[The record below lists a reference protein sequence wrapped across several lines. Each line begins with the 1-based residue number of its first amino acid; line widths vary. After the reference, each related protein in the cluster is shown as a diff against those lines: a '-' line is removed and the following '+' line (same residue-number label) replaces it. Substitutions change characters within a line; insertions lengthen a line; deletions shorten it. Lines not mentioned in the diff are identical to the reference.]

1 MAGNSLVTSVTH
13 TEAKATAGKQK
24 PYWVEFQLV
33 DEQGDAVAN
42 MPWTVESAHPVS
54 GPVEG
59 FTYSGQSDADG
70 LIRVDMPYGLELKLT
85 LDSNQLTKEM
95 EKRSLGVGR
104 DPLKDSIVRPKAEG
118 RGYVWHYAVVG
129 ELCHE
134 KPGLELRDGEELP
147 LFHFP
152 VSSSFK
158 GVKVRTNELEK
169 RHVIEI
175 CPFRAWELV
184 LHHQNDYSMANA
196 INLGL
201 ASDLA
206 YDDIDIITKY
216 FINKC
221 QDLSTIPS
229 RKIGKSTINALV
241 VDVPYS
247 NRYFLPIDIDSTKA
261 DDPEGDTQ
269 LYYFYNNNK
278 IVIAWRGTAS
288 LTDGI
293 TDASFRPVESDSC
306 NIKSECTSLVPAG
319 KVHTGFWA
327 GYTLIERMFENQLNE
342 LNNKIEGR
350 DLFICGHSLGGALA
364 LIHSARLKESKPLLY
379 TYGMPRTFTK
389 NAVDALSSITH
400 YRHVNDQ
407 DPVPSVP
414 PEADLDNQLYK
425 LWGPL
430 GATLGFLWSVAEL
443 TAWQIVE
450 WGDCFW
456 HHGNTVA
463 FLTITQSRKWQQC
476 SIELPYPRNCMTIQ
490 ARLPEKVKLYLVP
503 SLALQEAKQSGQ
515 DQKAFKASLT
525 KEDLQEFFPEG
536 MNPNRGMPANVGNH
550 LLTSYMPYINN
561 KLLGLAYEKGFS
573 DGKSF
578 TEHAEKVAS
587 FNLQMAHYSGEIP
600 KNELDRNKK
609 FLSIEDL
616 LKNSLS
622 STLSAAS
629 GSDALKRFGHY
640 GEEDMENV

>member
-1 MAGNSLVTSVTH
+1 MTTAVSSLCRKNPH
-13 TEAKATAGKQK
+13 APCDEQM

-33 DEQGDAVAN
+33 DEKGDPVAN
-42 MPWTVESAHPVS
+42 MLWIAESSHPVS
-54 GPVEG
+54 GPADN
-59 FTYSGQSDADG
+59 FTHSGQSDEDG
-70 LIRVDMPYGLELKLT
+70 LIHIDMPHGLELKLT
-85 LDSNQLTKEM
+85 LDSSQLTKEM
-95 EKRSLGVGR
+95 EKRSLRVGR

-118 RGYVWHYAVVG
+118 SGYVWHYAVVG

-134 KPGLELRDGEELP
+134 KPDLELRDGEELP

-152 VSSSFK
+152 INSSFK

-175 CPFRAWELV
+175 CPFRAWELM

-206 YDDIDIITKY
+206 YDDIDIITEY

-221 QDLSTIPS
+221 QDLSSIPS

-247 NRYFLPIDIDSTKA
+247 DRYSIPVSFDSAKEEQS
-261 DDPEGDTQ
+261 EGDTQ
-269 LYYFYNNNK
+269 FYYVYNNNQ
-278 IVIAWRGTAS
+278 VLIAWRGTAS

-293 TDASFRPVESDSC
+293 TDASFRPVGADSC
-306 NIKSECTSLVPAG
+306 NIKSECTSLVPMG
-319 KVHTGFWA
+319 KVHTGFWE
-327 GYTLIERMFENQLNE
+327 GYRVIDKLFHEKLESLNDLAENLE
-342 LNNKIEGR
+342 
-350 DLFICGHSLGGALA
+350 LFICGHSLGGSLA
-364 LIHSARLKESKPLLY
+364 LIHSAELKNSNPVLY

-389 NAVDALSSITH
+389 NAVDALSSIIH

-430 GATLGFLWSVAEL
+430 GTTLGFLWSVVEL
-443 TAWQIVE
+443 TAAQIVK

-463 FLTITQSRKWQQC
+463 FLTTTQSRKWQQC

-503 SLALQEAKQSGQ
+503 SLAIQEAKQSGQ

-536 MNPNRGMPANVGNH
+536 MNPNRGIPANIGNH

-561 KLLGLAYEKGFS
+561 KLLGLAYEKGLS
-573 DGKSF
+573 DGKAF
-578 TEHAEKVAS
+578 TEHADKVAS
-587 FNLQMAHYSGEIP
+587 FNLQMDHCSGEIP
-600 KNELDRNKK
+600 KNEFDRNKK
-609 FLSIEDL
+609 FLSLEDL

-622 STLSAAS
+622 STISAAF

-640 GEEDMENV
+640 GEEDIENI

>member
-1 MAGNSLVTSVTH
+1 MTTAVSSLCRKNPH
-13 TEAKATAGKQK
+13 APCEEQM

-33 DEQGDAVAN
+33 DEQGDPVAN
-42 MPWTVESAHPVS
+42 MPWIAESSHPVS
-54 GPVEG
+54 GPVDN
-59 FTYSGQSDADG
+59 FTHSGQSDANG
-70 LIRVDMPYGLELKLT
+70 LIRIDMPHGLELKLT

-95 EKRSLGVGR
+95 ENRVLRVGR
-104 DPLKDSIVRPKAEG
+104 DPIKDSTVRPKAEKN
-118 RGYVWHYAVVG
+118 GYVWHYAVVG

-134 KPGLELRDGEELP
+134 KPDLQLRDGEELP
-147 LFHFP
+147 LYHFP
-152 VSSSFK
+152 ISSSFK

-184 LHHQNDYSMANA
+184 LHHQNDYSMSNA
-196 INLGL
+196 VNLGL

-216 FINKC
+216 FISKC
-221 QDLSTIPS
+221 QDLSTIPA

-247 NRYFLPIDIDSTKA
+247 DRYAVPVGFDSAKA
-261 DDPEGDTQ
+261 DHPEGDTQ
-269 LYYFYNNNK
+269 FYYVYNNNQ
-278 IVIAWRGTAS
+278 VLIAWRGTAS

-306 NIKSECTSLVPAG
+306 NIKSECTSLVPMG
-319 KVHTGFWA
+319 KVHTGFWE
-327 GYTLIERMFENQLNE
+327 GYRVIDKLFHEQLELLNDLAENLE
-342 LNNKIEGR
+342 
-350 DLFICGHSLGGALA
+350 LFICGHSLGGSLA
-364 LIHSARLKESKPLLY
+364 LIHSAKLKNSNPMLY

-389 NAVDALSSITH
+389 NAVDALSSIIH

-414 PEADLDNQLYK
+414 PEANLDNQLYK

-430 GATLGFLWSVAEL
+430 GTTLGFLWSVAEL
-443 TAWQIVE
+443 TAWQVVE

-463 FLTITQSRKWQQC
+463 FLTTTQSRKWQQC

-536 MNPNRGMPANVGNH
+536 MNPNRGIPANVGNH

-561 KLLGLAYEKGFS
+561 KLLGLTYEKGLS
-573 DGKSF
+573 DGKAF
-578 TEHAEKVAS
+578 TEHADKVAS
-587 FNLQMAHYSGEIP
+587 FNLQMDHYSGEIP
-600 KNELDRNKK
+600 KNEFDRNKK
-609 FLSIEDL
+609 FLSLEDL
-616 LKNSLS
+616 LKNSLNSTIS
-622 STLSAAS
+622 STS
-629 GSDALKRFGHY
+629 GSDALKRFGYY
-640 GEEDMENV
+640 GEEDIENV

>member
-1 MAGNSLVTSVTH
+1 MTTAVSSLCRKNPH
-13 TEAKATAGKQK
+13 APCEEQK
-24 PYWVEFQLV
+24 PYRVEFQLV
-33 DEQGDAVAN
+33 DEQGDAVAY

-70 LIRVDMPYGLELKLT
+70 LIRVDMPHGLELKLT

-95 EKRSLGVGR
+95 EKRSLRVGR
-104 DPLKDSIVRPKAEG
+104 DPLKDSIVRPKAEKN
-118 RGYVWHYAVVG
+118 GYVWHYAVVG

-134 KPGLELRDGEELP
+134 QPDLQLRDGEELP

-152 VSSSFK
+152 ISSSFK

-169 RHVIEI
+169 RHVIET

-216 FINKC
+216 VINKC

-229 RKIGKSTINALV
+229 RKIGQSTINALV

-247 NRYFLPIDIDSTKA
+247 DRYAIPVGFDSAKVEQ
-261 DDPEGDTQ
+261 PEGDTQ
-269 LYYFYNNNK
+269 FYYIYNNKK

-293 TDASFRPVESDSC
+293 TDASFRPVASDIC

-319 KVHTGFWA
+319 KVHTGFWE
-327 GYTLIERMFENQLNE
+327 GYTVIERKFEEQLRE
-342 LNNKIEGR
+342 LARQIPGK
-350 DLFICGHSLGGALA
+350 DLFICGHSLGGSLA
-364 LIHSARLKESKPLLY
+364 LIHSVRLKNRKPQLY

-389 NAVDALSSITH
+389 DAVDTLSSIIH

-414 PEADLDNQLYK
+414 PEADLDNQFYK

-430 GATLGFLWSVAEL
+430 GTTLGFLWSVAEL
-443 TAWQIVE
+443 TASQIVE

-463 FLTITQSRKWQQC
+463 FLTTTQSRKWQQC

-503 SLALQEAKQSGQ
+503 SLALQEATQSGQ

-525 KEDLQEFFPEG
+525 KEDLQEFFPQG

-573 DGKSF
+573 DGKTF

-587 FNLQMAHYSGEIP
+587 FNLQMDHY
-600 KNELDRNKK
+600 
-609 FLSIEDL
+609 
-616 LKNSLS
+616 
-622 STLSAAS
+622 
-629 GSDALKRFGHY
+629 
-640 GEEDMENV
+640 

>member
-1 MAGNSLVTSVTH
+1 MTTAVSSLCRKNPH
-13 TEAKATAGKQK
+13 APCEEQM

-33 DEQGDAVAN
+33 DEQGDPVAN
-42 MPWTVESAHPVS
+42 MPWIAESSHPVS
-54 GPVEG
+54 GPVDN
-59 FTYSGQSDADG
+59 FTHSGQSDANG
-70 LIRVDMPYGLELKLT
+70 LIRIDMPHGLELKLT

-95 EKRSLGVGR
+95 ENRVLRVGR
-104 DPLKDSIVRPKAEG
+104 DPIKDSTVRPKAEKN
-118 RGYVWHYAVVG
+118 GYVWHYAVVG

-134 KPGLELRDGEELP
+134 KPDLQLRDGEELP
-147 LFHFP
+147 LYHFP
-152 VSSSFK
+152 ISSSFK

-184 LHHQNDYSMANA
+184 LHHQNDYSMSNA
-196 INLGL
+196 VNLGL

-216 FINKC
+216 FISKC
-221 QDLSTIPS
+221 QDLSTVPS
-229 RKIGKSTINALV
+229 RKIGKSMINALV
-241 VDVPYS
+241 IDVPYAD
-247 NRYFLPIDIDSTKA
+247 RYAVPVGFDSAKA
-261 DDPEGDTQ
+261 DHPEGDTQ
-269 LYYFYNNNK
+269 FYYVYNNNQ
-278 IVIAWRGTAS
+278 VLIAWRGTAS

-306 NIKSECTSLVPAG
+306 NIKSECTSLVPMG
-319 KVHTGFWA
+319 KVHTGFWE
-327 GYTLIERMFENQLNE
+327 GYRVIDKLFHEQLELLNDLAENLE
-342 LNNKIEGR
+342 
-350 DLFICGHSLGGALA
+350 LFICGHSLGGSLA
-364 LIHSARLKESKPLLY
+364 LIHSAKLKNSNPMLY

-389 NAVDALSSITH
+389 NAVDALSSIIH

-414 PEADLDNQLYK
+414 PEANLDNQLYK

-430 GATLGFLWSVAEL
+430 GTTLGFLWSVAEL
-443 TAWQIVE
+443 TAWQVVE

-463 FLTITQSRKWQQC
+463 FLTTTQSRKWQQC

-536 MNPNRGMPANVGNH
+536 MNPNRGIPANVGNH

-561 KLLGLAYEKGFS
+561 KLLGLTYEKGLS
-573 DGKSF
+573 DGKAF
-578 TEHAEKVAS
+578 TEHADKVAS
-587 FNLQMAHYSGEIP
+587 FNLQMDHYSGEIP
-600 KNELDRNKK
+600 KNEFDRNKK
-609 FLSIEDL
+609 FLSLEDL
-616 LKNSLS
+616 LKNSLNSTIS
-622 STLSAAS
+622 STS
-629 GSDALKRFGHY
+629 GSDALKRFGYY
-640 GEEDMENV
+640 GEEDIENV

>member
-1 MAGNSLVTSVTH
+1 MTTAVSSLCRKNPH
-13 TEAKATAGKQK
+13 APCEEQM

-33 DEQGDAVAN
+33 DEQNDPVSN
-42 MPWTVESAHPVS
+42 MPWTAESSHPVS
-54 GPVEG
+54 GPVDN
-59 FTYSGQSDADG
+59 FTHTGQSDANG
-70 LIRVDMPYGLELKLT
+70 LIRIDMPHGLELKLT
-85 LDSNQLTKEM
+85 LDGNQLTKEM
-95 EKRSLGVGR
+95 EKRSLRVGR
-104 DPLKDSIVRPKAEG
+104 DPIKDSIVRLKAEEN
-118 RGYVWHYAVVG
+118 GYVWHYAVVG

-134 KPGLELRDGEELP
+134 KPDLQLRDGEELP

-152 VSSSFK
+152 IGSSFQ

-169 RHVIEI
+169 RYVIEI

-206 YDDIDIITKY
+206 YDDIDIITNY
-216 FINKC
+216 FINQC

-229 RKIGKSTINALV
+229 RKIGESIINALV
-241 VDVPYS
+241 VDVPYAD
-247 NRYFLPIDIDSTKA
+247 RYAVPACFDSAKA
-261 DDPEGDTQ
+261 DQPEGDTQ
-269 LYYFYNNNK
+269 FYYVSNK
-278 IVIAWRGTAS
+278 TKVMVAWRGTAS
-288 LTDGI
+288 ITDGI
-293 TDASFRPVESDSC
+293 TDASFRPVKSDSC
-306 NIKSECTSLVPAG
+306 EIKSECTSLVPEG
-319 KVHTGFWA
+319 KVHTGFWE
-327 GYTLIERMFENQLNE
+327 GYRVIEKLFHEKLESLNDLAENLE
-342 LNNKIEGR
+342 
-350 DLFICGHSLGGALA
+350 LFICGHSLGGALA
-364 LIHSARLKESKPLLY
+364 LIHSAKLKNSNPLLY

-389 NAVDALSSITH
+389 NAVDNLSSIVH

-430 GATLGFLWSVAEL
+430 GITLGFLWSVVEL

-463 FLTITQSRKWQQC
+463 FLTTTQSRKWQQC
-476 SIELPYPRNCMTIQ
+476 SIELPYPRNCMTIR

-503 SLALQEAKQSGQ
+503 SMALQEAKQSGQ

-525 KEDLQEFFPEG
+525 KEDLKEFFPEG
-536 MNPNRGMPANVGNH
+536 MNPNRGVPANLGNH

-561 KLLGLAYEKGFS
+561 KLLGLVYEKGLS
-573 DGKSF
+573 DEKAF

-587 FNLQMAHYSGEIP
+587 FNLQMDHYSGEIP
-600 KNELDRNKK
+600 KNEFDRNKK

-622 STLSAAS
+622 STISSAS
-629 GSDALKRFGHY
+629 GSDALKRFGYY

>member
-1 MAGNSLVTSVTH
+1 MTTAVSSLCRKNPH
-13 TEAKATAGKQK
+13 APCEEQM

-33 DEQGDAVAN
+33 DEQGDPVAN
-42 MPWTVESAHPVS
+42 MPWIAESSHPVS
-54 GPVEG
+54 GPVDN
-59 FTYSGQSDADG
+59 FTYSGQSDANG
-70 LIRVDMPYGLELKLT
+70 LIRIDMPHGLELKLI

-95 EKRSLGVGR
+95 EKRVLRVGR
-104 DPLKDSIVRPKAEG
+104 DPIKDSTVRPEAEKN
-118 RGYVWHYAVVG
+118 GYVWHYAVVG

-134 KPGLELRDGEELP
+134 QPDLQLRDGEELP
-147 LFHFP
+147 LYHFP
-152 VSSSFK
+152 ISSSFK

-196 INLGL
+196 VNLGL

-206 YDDIDIITKY
+206 YDDIEIITKY
-216 FINKC
+216 FIGKC

-229 RKIGKSTINALV
+229 RKIGKSMINALV
-241 VDVPYS
+241 IDVPYS
-247 NRYFLPIDIDSTKA
+247 DRYAVPVGFDSAKA
-261 DDPEGDTQ
+261 DHPEGDTQ
-269 LYYFYNNNK
+269 FYYVYNNNQ
-278 IVIAWRGTAS
+278 VLIAWRGTAS

-306 NIKSECTSLVPAG
+306 NIKSECTSLVPMG
-319 KVHTGFWA
+319 KVHTGFWE
-327 GYTLIERMFENQLNE
+327 GYRVIDKLFHEKLELLNDLAENLE
-342 LNNKIEGR
+342 
-350 DLFICGHSLGGALA
+350 LFICGHSLGGSLA
-364 LIHSARLKESKPLLY
+364 LIHSAKLKNSNPILY

-389 NAVDALSSITH
+389 NAVDALSSIIH

-430 GATLGFLWSVAEL
+430 GTTLGFLWSVVEL
-443 TAWQIVE
+443 TAWQVVE

-463 FLTITQSRKWQQC
+463 FLTTTQSRKWQQC

-503 SLALQEAKQSGQ
+503 SLALQEARQSGQ

-525 KEDLQEFFPEG
+525 KEDLQEFIPEG
-536 MNPNRGMPANVGNH
+536 MNPNRGIPANVGNH

-561 KLLGLAYEKGFS
+561 KLLGLAYEKGLS
-573 DGKSF
+573 DGMAF
-578 TEHAEKVAS
+578 TEHADKVAS
-587 FNLQMAHYSGEIP
+587 FNLQMDHYSGEIP
-600 KNELDRNKK
+600 KNEFDRNKK
-609 FLSIEDL
+609 FLSLEDL

-622 STLSAAS
+622 STISAAS

-640 GEEDMENV
+640 GEEDIENV

>member
-1 MAGNSLVTSVTH
+1 MSNDILITSITH
-13 TEAKATAGKQK
+13 SHNVASSGKQK
-24 PYWVEFQLV
+24 SYWVEFQLV
-33 DEQGDAVAN
+33 DEQNAPVAN
-42 MPWTVESAHPVS
+42 MPWTAESSHPIS
-54 GPVEG
+54 GPVEN
-59 FTYSGQSDADG
+59 FNYTGQSDVNG
-70 LIRVDMPYGLELKLT
+70 LIRIDMKHALELRLT
-85 LDSNQLTKEM
+85 LDGNQLATEM
-95 EKRSLGVGR
+95 EKRALRVSR
-104 DPLKDSIVRPKAEG
+104 DAENDSVVRTEAEEK
-118 RGYVWHYAVVG
+118 GYIWHYAVIG
-129 ELCHE
+129 ELCRTL
-134 KPGLELRDGEELP
+134 PSVELRNGEVWP
-147 LFHFP
+147 PFHFP
-152 VSSSFK
+152 QNKIMK
-158 GVKVRTNELEK
+158 GVVIRTNELEK

-201 ASDLA
+201 ISDLA
-206 YDDIDIITKY
+206 YDDIDLITKY
-216 FINKC
+216 FIKKC

-229 RKIGKSTINALV
+229 RKIGKSKINALV

-247 NRYFLPIDIDSTKA
+247 DRYFLPIDIDSTKTE
-261 DDPEGDTQ
+261 DPEGDTQ
-269 LYYFYNNNK
+269 LYYVYNNNK

-306 NIKSECTSLVPAG
+306 NIKSECTSLVPVG

-342 LNNKIEGR
+342 LSNKIEGR

-364 LIHSARLKESKPLLY
+364 LIHSAKLKESKPLLY

-389 NAVDALSSITH
+389 NAVDVLSSITH

-430 GATLGFLWSVAEL
+430 GTTLGFLWSVVEL
-443 TAWQIVE
+443 TASQIVE

-463 FLTITQSRKWQQC
+463 FLTTTQSRKWQQC

-503 SLALQEAKQSGQ
+503 SLALQEAKKSGQ
-515 DQKAFKASLT
+515 DQKAFKASLN

-550 LLTSYMPYINN
+550 LLTSYIPYINN
-561 KLLGLAYEKGFS
+561 KLLGLAYEKGLS
-573 DGKSF
+573 DGKTF
-578 TEHAEKVAS
+578 TEHADKVAS
-587 FNLQMAHYSGEIP
+587 FNLQMDHYSGEIP
-600 KNELDRNKK
+600 KNEFDRNKK
-609 FLSIEDL
+609 FLSLEDL

-622 STLSAAS
+622 STISAAS

-640 GEEDMENV
+640 GEEDIENV

>member
-1 MAGNSLVTSVTH
+1 MTTAVSSLCRKNPH
-13 TEAKATAGKQK
+13 APCEEQM

-33 DEQGDAVAN
+33 DEQGDPVAN
-42 MPWTVESAHPVS
+42 MPWIAESSHPVS
-54 GPVEG
+54 GPVDN
-59 FTYSGQSDADG
+59 FTHSGQSDANG
-70 LIRVDMPYGLELKLT
+70 LNRIDMPHGLELKLT

-95 EKRSLGVGR
+95 ENRVLRVGR
-104 DPLKDSIVRPKAEG
+104 DPINDSTVRPKAEKN
-118 RGYVWHYAVVG
+118 GYVWHYAVVG

-134 KPGLELRDGEELP
+134 KPDLQLRDGEQLP
-147 LFHFP
+147 LYHFP
-152 VSSSFK
+152 ISSSFK

-196 INLGL
+196 VNLGL

-216 FINKC
+216 FISKC
-221 QDLSTIPS
+221 QDLSTVPS
-229 RKIGKSTINALV
+229 RKIGKSMINALV
-241 VDVPYS
+241 IDVPYAD
-247 NRYFLPIDIDSTKA
+247 RYAVPVGFDSAKA
-261 DDPEGDTQ
+261 EHPEGDTQ
-269 LYYFYNNNK
+269 FYYVYNNNQ
-278 IVIAWRGTAS
+278 VLIAWRGTAS

-293 TDASFRPVESDSC
+293 TDASFRLVESDSC
-306 NIKSECTSLVPAG
+306 NIKSECTSLVPMG
-319 KVHTGFWA
+319 KVHTGFWE
-327 GYTLIERMFENQLNE
+327 GYRVIDKLFHEQLELLNDLAENLE
-342 LNNKIEGR
+342 
-350 DLFICGHSLGGALA
+350 LFICGHSLGGSLA
-364 LIHSARLKESKPLLY
+364 LIHSAKLKNSNPMLY

-389 NAVDALSSITH
+389 NAVDALSSIIH

-430 GATLGFLWSVAEL
+430 GTTLGFLWSVVEL
-443 TAWQIVE
+443 TASQIVE

-456 HHGNTVA
+456 HHGNTIA
-463 FLTITQSRKWQQC
+463 FLTTTQSRKWQQC

-503 SLALQEAKQSGQ
+503 SLALQEARQSGQ

-536 MNPNRGMPANVGNH
+536 MNPNRGVPANVRNH

-561 KLLGLAYEKGFS
+561 KLLGLTYEKGLS
-573 DGKSF
+573 DGRAF
-578 TEHAEKVAS
+578 TEHADKVAS
-587 FNLQMAHYSGEIP
+587 FNLQMDHYSGEIP
-600 KNELDRNKK
+600 KNEFDRNKK
-609 FLSIEDL
+609 LLSLEDL
-616 LKNSLS
+616 LKNSIS
-622 STLSAAS
+622 STISTAS
-629 GSDALKRFGHY
+629 GSNALKRFGHY
-640 GEEDMENV
+640 GEEDIENV

>member
-1 MAGNSLVTSVTH
+1 MTTAVSSLCRKNPH
-13 TEAKATAGKQK
+13 APCEEQM

-33 DEQGDAVAN
+33 DEQGDPVAN
-42 MPWTVESAHPVS
+42 MPWIAESPHPVS
-54 GPVEG
+54 GPVDN
-59 FTYSGQSDADG
+59 FTHSGQSDANG
-70 LIRVDMPYGLELKLT
+70 LIRIDMPHGLELKLA

-95 EKRSLGVGR
+95 EKRVLRVGR
-104 DPLKDSIVRPKAEG
+104 DPIKDSTVRPEAEKN
-118 RGYVWHYAVVG
+118 GYVWHYAVVG

-134 KPGLELRDGEELP
+134 QPDLQLRDGEGLP

-152 VSSSFK
+152 MSSSFQ

-206 YDDIDIITKY
+206 YDDTDIITKY
-216 FINKC
+216 FINQC
-221 QDLSTIPS
+221 QNLSTIPS
-229 RKIGKSTINALV
+229 RKIGKSIINALV
-241 VDVPYS
+241 IDIPYS
-247 NRYFLPIDIDSTKA
+247 DRYAAPVGFDSAKA
-261 DDPEGDTQ
+261 EEPEGDTQ
-269 LYYFYNNNK
+269 FYYVYNKNK

-306 NIKSECTSLVPAG
+306 NIKSECTSLVPMG

-327 GYTLIERMFENQLNE
+327 GYTLIERMFEEQLRE
-342 LNNKIEGR
+342 LARQILGK
-350 DLFICGHSLGGALA
+350 DLFICGHSLGGSLA
-364 LIHSARLKESKPLLY
+364 LIHSARLKNRNPLLY

-389 NAVDALSSITH
+389 NAVDVLSSITH

-430 GATLGFLWSVAEL
+430 GTTLGFLWSVVEL
-443 TAWQIVE
+443 TAWQVVE

-456 HHGNTVA
+456 HHGNTVV
-463 FLTITQSRKWQQC
+463 FLTTTQSRKWQQC

-515 DQKAFKASLT
+515 DQKDFKASLT

-561 KLLGLAYEKGFS
+561 KLLGLAYEKGLS

-578 TEHAEKVAS
+578 TEHADKVAS
-587 FNLQMAHYSGEIP
+587 FNLQMDHYSSEIP
-600 KNELDRNKK
+600 KNEFDRNKK

-622 STLSAAS
+622 STISAAS
-629 GSDALKRFGHY
+629 GCDALKRFGHY
-640 GEEDMENV
+640 GEEDIENV

>member
-1 MAGNSLVTSVTH
+1 MTTAVSSLCRKNPH
-13 TEAKATAGKQK
+13 APCDEQM

-33 DEQGDAVAN
+33 DEQGDPVAN
-42 MPWTVESAHPVS
+42 MPWTVESAHPDS
-54 GPVEG
+54 GPVDN
-59 FTYSGQSDADG
+59 FTHSGQSDANG
-70 LIRVDMPYGLELKLT
+70 LIRIDMPHGLELRLT
-85 LDSNQLTKEM
+85 LDGNQLTKEM
-95 EKRSLGVGR
+95 EKRSLRVGR
-104 DPLKDSIVRPKAEG
+104 DAIKNSIVRPRAEG
-118 RGYVWHYAVVG
+118 NGYVWHYAVVG

-134 KPGLELRDGEELP
+134 KPDLQLRDGEVLP

-152 VSSSFK
+152 MSSSFQ

-206 YDDIDIITKY
+206 YDDIDTITKY
-216 FINKC
+216 FINKFK
-221 QDLSTIPS
+221 DLSTIPS
-229 RKIGKSTINALV
+229 RKIGQSTINALV
-241 VDVPYS
+241 VDVPYAD
-247 NRYFLPIDIDSTKA
+247 RYFLPIDIDSTKA

-269 LYYFYNNNK
+269 LYYVYNNNK
-278 IVIAWRGTAS
+278 VVIAWRGTAS

-306 NIKSECTSLVPAG
+306 SIKSECTSLVPVG
-319 KVHTGFWA
+319 KVHTGFWE
-327 GYTLIERMFENQLNE
+327 GYTLIERKFEKQLTE
-342 LNNKIEGR
+342 LTRKIPGK

-364 LIHSARLKESKPLLY
+364 LIHSARLKNRNPLLY

-389 NAVDALSSITH
+389 NAVDALSSIIH

-407 DPVPSVP
+407 DPVPAVP

-430 GATLGFLWSVAEL
+430 GTTLGFLWSVVEL
-443 TAWQIVE
+443 TAWQVVE

-456 HHGNTVA
+456 HHGKTVA
-463 FLTITQSRKWQQC
+463 FLTTTQSRKWQQC

-490 ARLPEKVKLYLVP
+490 ARLPEKAKLYLVP

-515 DQKAFKASLT
+515 DQKDFKATLT
-525 KEDLQEFFPEG
+525 KEDLKEFFPEG
-536 MNPNRGMPANVGNH
+536 MNPNRGIPANIGNH

-561 KLLGLAYEKGFS
+561 KLLGLAYEKELS
-573 DGKSF
+573 DGKTF

-587 FNLQMAHYSGEIP
+587 FELQMDHYSGEIP
-600 KNELDRNKK
+600 KNEFDRNKK
-609 FLSIEDL
+609 FLSLEDL
-616 LKNSLS
+616 LKNSLN
-622 STLSAAS
+622 STISAVS
-629 GSDALKRFGHY
+629 GSDAVKRFGHY
-640 GEEDMENV
+640 GEEDIENV

>member
-1 MAGNSLVTSVTH
+1 MTTAVSSLCRKNPH
-13 TEAKATAGKQK
+13 APCEEQM

-33 DEQGDAVAN
+33 DELGDPVAN
-42 MPWTVESAHPVS
+42 MPWVAESSHPVS
-54 GPVEG
+54 GPVDN
-59 FTYSGQSDADG
+59 FTHSGQSDSNG
-70 LIRVDMPYGLELKLT
+70 LIRIDMPHGLELKLT
-85 LDSNQLTKEM
+85 LDSNQLIKEM
-95 EKRSLGVGR
+95 ENRVLRVGR
-104 DPLKDSIVRPKAEG
+104 DPIKDSTVRPKAEKN
-118 RGYVWHYAVVG
+118 GYVWHYAVVG

-134 KPGLELRDGEELP
+134 KPDLQLRDGEELP
-147 LFHFP
+147 LYHFP
-152 VSSSFK
+152 ISSSFK

-196 INLGL
+196 VNLGL

-206 YDDIDIITKY
+206 YDDIEIITKY
-216 FINKC
+216 FISKC

-229 RKIGKSTINALV
+229 RKIGKTMINALV
-241 VDVPYS
+241 IDVPYAD
-247 NRYFLPIDIDSTKA
+247 RYFLPIDIDSSKA

-269 LYYFYNNNK
+269 LYYVYSKNK
-278 IVIAWRGTAS
+278 IIIAWRGTAS

-327 GYTLIERMFENQLNE
+327 GYTLIERKFEKEFTE
-342 LNNKIEGR
+342 LTRIIPGKE
-350 DLFICGHSLGGALA
+350 LFICGHSLGGALA
-364 LIHSARLKESKPLLY
+364 LIHSARLKNRNPLLY

-389 NAVDALSSITH
+389 NAVDALSSIIH

-430 GATLGFLWSVAEL
+430 GTTLGFLWSVVEL
-443 TAWQIVE
+443 TAWQVVE
-450 WGDCFW
+450 WGDYFW

-463 FLTITQSRKWQQC
+463 FLTTTQSRKWQQC
-476 SIELPYPRNCMTIQ
+476 SIELPYPKNCMTIQ

-503 SLALQEAKQSGQ
+503 SLALQEARQSGQ

-525 KEDLQEFFPEG
+525 KEDLQGFFPEG
-536 MNPNRGMPANVGNH
+536 MNPNRGIPANVGNH

-561 KLLGLAYEKGFS
+561 KLLGLAYEKGLS
-573 DGKSF
+573 DGKAF
-578 TEHAEKVAS
+578 TEHADKVAS
-587 FNLQMAHYSGEIP
+587 FNLQMDHYSGEIP
-600 KNELDRNKK
+600 KNEFDRNKK
-609 FLSIEDL
+609 FLSLEDL

-622 STLSAAS
+622 STISATS

-640 GEEDMENV
+640 GEEDIENV

>member
-1 MAGNSLVTSVTH
+1 MTTAVSSLCRKNPH
-13 TEAKATAGKQK
+13 APCEEQM

-33 DEQGDAVAN
+33 DEQGAPVAK
-42 MPWTVESAHPVS
+42 MPWTVESSHPVS
-54 GPVEG
+54 GPVKE
-59 FTYSGQSDADG
+59 FNFSGQSDGEG
-70 LIRVDMPYGLELKLT
+70 LIRIDMPHGLELRLT
-85 LDSNQLTKEM
+85 LDGNQLATEM
-95 EKRSLGVGR
+95 EKRTLRVGR
-104 DPLKDSIVRPKAEG
+104 DAINDSIVRPNADG
-118 RGYVWHYAVVG
+118 NGYIWHYAVVG
-129 ELCHE
+129 ELCQE
-134 KPGLELRDGEELP
+134 KPDLQLRDGEELP

-152 VSSSFK
+152 EGGSFK
-158 GVKVRTNELEK
+158 GVKVRTNELER

-175 CPFRAWELV
+175 CPFRAWELF
-184 LHHQNDYSMANA
+184 LHHQSDYSMANA

-206 YDDIDIITKY
+206 YDDIDTITNY
-216 FINKC
+216 FVSKC

-229 RKIGKSTINALV
+229 RKIGESTINALV
-241 VDVPYS
+241 IDVPYS
-247 NRYFLPIDIDSTKA
+247 DRYFPPIGIDSTKA
-261 DDPEGDTQ
+261 NDPEGDTQ
-269 LYYFYNNNK
+269 LYYVYNNSK
-278 IVIAWRGTAS
+278 ILIAWRGTAS

-293 TDASFRPVESDSC
+293 TDASFRPVESDNC

-319 KVHTGFWA
+319 KVHTGFWS
-327 GYTLIERMFENQLNE
+327 GYTLIERMFEKQLNE
-342 LNNKIEGR
+342 LLNKIESR

-389 NAVDALSSITH
+389 NAVDTLSSIIH

-430 GATLGFLWSVAEL
+430 GTTLGFLWSVVEF

-463 FLTITQSRKWQQC
+463 FLTTTQSRKWQQC
-476 SIELPYPRNCMTIQ
+476 SIDLPYPRNCMTIQ
-490 ARLPEKVKLYLVP
+490 TRLPEKVKLYLVP
-503 SLALQEAKQSGQ
+503 SMALQEAKQSGQ

-525 KEDLQEFFPEG
+525 NEDLKAFFPEG
-536 MNPNRGMPANVGNH
+536 MNPNRGVPADVGNH

-561 KLLGLAYEKGFS
+561 KLLGLAYEKGLS
-573 DGKSF
+573 DGKAF
-578 TEHAEKVAS
+578 TEHADKVAS
-587 FNLQMAHYSGEIP
+587 FHLQMDHYSGEIP
-600 KNELDRNKK
+600 KEEFDRNKN
-609 FLSIEDL
+609 FLSLEGL

-629 GSDALKRFGHY
+629 GTDALKRFSSY
-640 GEEDMENV
+640 GEEDIENV

>member
-1 MAGNSLVTSVTH
+1 MTTAVSSLCRKNPH
-13 TEAKATAGKQK
+13 APCEEQM

-33 DEQGDAVAN
+33 DEQGDPVAN
-42 MPWTVESAHPVS
+42 MPWTAESSHPVS
-54 GPVEG
+54 GQVED
-59 FTYSGQSDADG
+59 FTHSGQSDANG
-70 LIRVDMPYGLELKLT
+70 LIHIDMPHGLELKLT
-85 LDSNQLTKEM
+85 LDSNQLIKEM
-95 EKRSLGVGR
+95 ENRVLRVGR
-104 DPLKDSIVRPKAEG
+104 DPIKDSIVRPKTEDN
-118 RGYVWHYAVVG
+118 GYVWHYAVVG

-134 KPGLELRDGEELP
+134 KPDLQLRDEEELP

-152 VSSSFK
+152 ISSSFK

-175 CPFRAWELV
+175 CPFRAWDLV

-216 FINKC
+216 FMNKC

-229 RKIGKSTINALV
+229 RKIGQSTINALV

-247 NRYFLPIDIDSTKA
+247 DRYFLPIDIDSTKA

-269 LYYFYNNNK
+269 LYYVYNNNK

-288 LTDGI
+288 MTDGI
-293 TDASFRPVESDSC
+293 TDASFRPVAPDSC
-306 NIKSECTSLVPAG
+306 NIKSECTSLAPAG
-319 KVHTGFWA
+319 RVHTGFWA
-327 GYTLIERMFENQLNE
+327 GYTLIERKFEKE
-342 LNNKIEGR
+342 LTELTRIIPGKE
-350 DLFICGHSLGGALA
+350 LFICGHSLGGALA
-364 LIHSARLKESKPLLY
+364 LIHSARLKNRNPLLY

-389 NAVDALSSITH
+389 NAVDALSNIIH

-430 GATLGFLWSVAEL
+430 GTTLGFLWSVVEL
-443 TAWQIVE
+443 TAWQVVE

-463 FLTITQSRKWQQC
+463 FLTTTQSRKWQQC

-490 ARLPEKVKLYLVP
+490 TRLPEKVKLYLVP
-503 SLALQEAKQSGQ
+503 SLAIQEAKQSGQ

-525 KEDLQEFFPEG
+525 KEDLQEFFPDG

-561 KLLGLAYEKGFS
+561 KLLGLAYEKGLS
-573 DGKSF
+573 DGKTF
-578 TEHAEKVAS
+578 TEHADKVAS
-587 FNLQMAHYSGEIP
+587 FNLQMDHYSGEIP
-600 KNELDRNKK
+600 KNEFDRNKK
-609 FLSIEDL
+609 FLSLEDF

-622 STLSAAS
+622 STISAAS
-629 GSDALKRFGHY
+629 GSDTLKRFGHY
-640 GEEDMENV
+640 GEEDIENV

>member
-1 MAGNSLVTSVTH
+1 MTTAVSSLCRKNPH
-13 TEAKATAGKQK
+13 APCEEQM

-33 DEQGDAVAN
+33 DEQGDPVAN
-42 MPWTVESAHPVS
+42 MPWTVESSHPVS
-54 GPVEG
+54 GPVEE
-59 FTYSGQSDADG
+59 FTHSGQSDANG
-70 LIRVDMPYGLELKLT
+70 LIHIDMPHGLELKLT

-95 EKRSLGVGR
+95 EKRSLRVGR

-118 RGYVWHYAVVG
+118 NGYVWHYAVVG
-129 ELCHE
+129 ELFHE
-134 KPGLELRDGEELP
+134 QPDLQLRDGEELP

-152 VSSSFK
+152 ISSSFK
-158 GVKVRTNELEK
+158 GIKVRTNELEK
-169 RHVIEI
+169 RHVIEV

-206 YDDIDIITKY
+206 YDDINIITKY

-229 RKIGKSTINALV
+229 RKIGQSTINALV

-247 NRYFLPIDIDSTKA
+247 DRYVFPVGFDSAKA
-261 DDPEGDTQ
+261 EQPEGDTQ
-269 LYYFYNNNK
+269 FYYVYNK
-278 IVIAWRGTAS
+278 TKVIVAWRGTAS
-288 LTDGI
+288 MTDGI
-293 TDASFRPVESDSC
+293 TDASFRPVDAESC
-306 NIKSECTSLVPAG
+306 NKKVECTSLVPAG
-319 KVHTGFWA
+319 KVHTGFWE
-327 GYTLIERMFENQLNE
+327 GYRVIDKLFHEKLELLNDLAENL
-342 LNNKIEGR
+342 
-350 DLFICGHSLGGALA
+350 DLYICGHSLGGSLA
-364 LIHSARLKESKPLLY
+364 LIHSAKLKNSNPLLY

-389 NAVDALSSITH
+389 NAVDALSSIIH

-430 GATLGFLWSVAEL
+430 GTTLGFLWSVYEL

-463 FLTITQSRKWQQC
+463 FLTTTQSRKWQQC

-515 DQKAFKASLT
+515 VQKDFKATLT
-525 KEDLQEFFPEG
+525 KEDLKEFFPEG
-536 MNPNRGMPANVGNH
+536 MNPIRGIPVNVGNH

-561 KLLGLAYEKGFS
+561 KLVGLAYEKELS
-573 DGKSF
+573 DGKPF
-578 TEHAEKVAS
+578 TEHADKVAS
-587 FNLQMAHYSGEIP
+587 FELQMDHYSGEIP
-600 KNELDRNKK
+600 KNELDRNKI
-609 FLSIEDL
+609 FLSLEGL
-616 LKNSLS
+616 LKNSLN

-629 GSDALKRFGHY
+629 GSDAIKRFGYY

>member
-1 MAGNSLVTSVTH
+1 MTTAVSSLCRKNPH
-13 TEAKATAGKQK
+13 APCEDQM

-33 DEQGDAVAN
+33 DEQGDPVAN
-42 MPWTVESAHPVS
+42 MPWIVESSHPVS

-70 LIRVDMPYGLELKLT
+70 LIRVDMPHGLELKLT

-95 EKRSLGVGR
+95 ETRSLRVGR
-104 DPLKDSIVRPKAEG
+104 DPVNDSTVRPREEKN
-118 RGYVWHYAVVG
+118 GYVWHYAVVG

-134 KPGLELRDGEELP
+134 QPDLQLRDGEVLP

-152 VSSSFK
+152 ISSSFK

-206 YDDIDIITKY
+206 YNDIEYITEY
-216 FINKC
+216 FINQC

-229 RKIGKSTINALV
+229 KKIGSSIINALV

-247 NRYFLPIDIDSTKA
+247 ERYAIPVSFDSAKA
-261 DDPEGDTQ
+261 DQPEGDTQ
-269 LYYFYNNNK
+269 FYYVSNDTK
-278 IVIAWRGTAS
+278 VIIAWRGTAS
-288 LTDGI
+288 ITDGI
-293 TDASFRPVESDSC
+293 TDASFRPVESNGC
-306 NIKSECTSLVPAG
+306 NIKSDCTLLVPVG
-319 KVHTGFWA
+319 KVHTGFWD
-327 GYTLIERMFENQLNE
+327 GYRVIDKLFHEKLESLNDLSENLE
-342 LNNKIEGR
+342 
-350 DLFICGHSLGGALA
+350 LFICGHSLGGALA
-364 LIHSARLKESKPLLY
+364 LIHSAKLKKSNPLLY

-389 NAVDALSSITH
+389 NAVDALSSIIH

-414 PEADLDNQLYK
+414 PEANLDNQLYN

-430 GATLGFLWSVAEL
+430 GTTLGFLWSVGEL
-443 TAWQIVE
+443 TAWQIME

-463 FLTITQSRKWQQC
+463 FLTTTQSRKWQQC

-503 SLALQEAKQSGQ
+503 SLALQEAKQAGQ
-515 DQKAFKASLT
+515 DQKSFKASLN
-525 KEDLQEFFPEG
+525 KEDLKEFFPEG
-536 MNPNRGMPANVGNH
+536 MNPNRDVPVNIGNH

-561 KLLGLAYEKGFS
+561 KLLGLVYEKGLS

-578 TEHAEKVAS
+578 TEHADKVAS
-587 FNLQMAHYSGEIP
+587 FNLQMDHYSGEIP
-600 KNELDRNKK
+600 KNEFDRNKK
-609 FLSIEDL
+609 FLSLDDL

-622 STLSAAS
+622 STIFTAS
-629 GSDALKRFGHY
+629 GSDVLKRFGHY
-640 GEEDMENV
+640 GEEDIENV

>member
-1 MAGNSLVTSVTH
+1 MAGSSLVTSVTH

-33 DEQGDAVAN
+33 DEQNEPVAN

-70 LIRVDMPYGLELKLT
+70 LIRVDMPHGLELRLT
-85 LDSNQLTKEM
+85 LDGNHLAREM
-95 EKRSLGVGR
+95 EKRSLRVGR
-104 DPLKDSIVRPKAEG
+104 DAIKDSIVRPKAEG
-118 RGYVWHYAVVG
+118 NGYVWHYAVVG
-129 ELCHE
+129 EVCHG
-134 KPGLELRDGEELP
+134 KPDLQLRDGEELP

-152 VSSSFK
+152 ISSSFQ

-229 RKIGKSTINALV
+229 RKIGQSTINALV
-241 VDVPYS
+241 VDVPYAD
-247 NRYFLPIDIDSTKA
+247 RYAVPVGFDSAKA
-261 DDPEGDTQ
+261 DQPEGDTQ
-269 LYYFYNNNK
+269 FYYVSNK
-278 IVIAWRGTAS
+278 TKVIVAWRGTAS
-288 LTDGI
+288 ITDGI

-319 KVHTGFWA
+319 KVHTGFWE
-327 GYTLIERMFENQLNE
+327 GYRVIDKLFHEKLESLNDLAENLE
-342 LNNKIEGR
+342 
-350 DLFICGHSLGGALA
+350 LFICGHSLGGALA
-364 LIHSARLKESKPLLY
+364 LIHSAKLKNSNPLLY

-389 NAVDALSSITH
+389 NAVDNLSSIIH

-430 GATLGFLWSVAEL
+430 GTTLGFLWSVVEL

-463 FLTITQSRKWQQC
+463 FLTTTQSRKWQQC

-503 SLALQEAKQSGQ
+503 SLALQEAKQSGK

-525 KEDLQEFFPEG
+525 KEDLDEFFPEG
-536 MNPNRGMPANVGNH
+536 MNPNRGVPVNVVNH
-550 LLTSYMPYINN
+550 LMTSYMPYINN
-561 KLLGLAYEKGFS
+561 KLLGLAYDKGLN
-573 DGKSF
+573 DGKIF
-578 TEHAEKVAS
+578 TEHADKVIS
-587 FNLQMAHYSGEIP
+587 FDLQMNRFASDIP
-600 KNELDRNKK
+600 KNEFDRNKK
-609 FLSIEDL
+609 FISLEDL

-629 GSDALKRFGHY
+629 GSDVLKRFGHY
-640 GEEDMENV
+640 GEEDIENV

>member
-1 MAGNSLVTSVTH
+1 MTTAVSSLCRKNPH
-13 TEAKATAGKQK
+13 APCEEQM

-33 DEQGDAVAN
+33 DEQGDPVAN
-42 MPWTVESAHPVS
+42 MPWIAESSHPVS
-54 GPVEG
+54 GPVDN
-59 FTYSGQSDADG
+59 FTHSGQSDANG
-70 LIRVDMPYGLELKLT
+70 LIRIDMPHGLELKLT

-95 EKRSLGVGR
+95 ENRVLRVGR
-104 DPLKDSIVRPKAEG
+104 DPINDSTVRPKAEKN
-118 RGYVWHYAVVG
+118 GYVWHYAVVG

-134 KPGLELRDGEELP
+134 KPDLQLRDGEQLP
-147 LFHFP
+147 LYHFP
-152 VSSSFK
+152 ISSSFK

-196 INLGL
+196 VNLGL

-206 YDDIDIITKY
+206 YDDIEIITKY
-216 FINKC
+216 FIGKC

-229 RKIGKSTINALV
+229 RKIGKSMINALV
-241 VDVPYS
+241 IDVPYAD
-247 NRYFLPIDIDSTKA
+247 RYFLPIDIDSTKA

-269 LYYFYNNNK
+269 LYYVYSKNK
-278 IVIAWRGTAS
+278 IIISWRGTAS

-293 TDASFRPVESDSC
+293 TDASFRPVESNSC

-327 GYTLIERMFENQLNE
+327 GYTLIERKFEKE
-342 LNNKIEGR
+342 LTELTRIIPGKE
-350 DLFICGHSLGGALA
+350 LFICGHSLGGALA
-364 LIHSARLKESKPLLY
+364 LIHSARLKNRNPLLY

-389 NAVDALSSITH
+389 NAVDALSSIIH

-430 GATLGFLWSVAEL
+430 GTTLGFLWSVVEL
-443 TAWQIVE
+443 TAWQVVE

-463 FLTITQSRKWQQC
+463 FLTTTQSRKWQQC

-490 ARLPEKVKLYLVP
+490 ASLPEKVKLYLVP
-503 SLALQEAKQSGQ
+503 SLALQEARQSGQ

-536 MNPNRGMPANVGNH
+536 MNPNRGIPANIGNH

-561 KLLGLAYEKGFS
+561 KLLGLAYEKGLS
-573 DGKSF
+573 DGKAF
-578 TEHAEKVAS
+578 TEHADKVAS
-587 FNLQMAHYSGEIP
+587 FNLQMDHYSDEIP
-600 KNELDRNKK
+600 KNEYDRNKK

-622 STLSAAS
+622 STISAAS

-640 GEEDMENV
+640 GEEDIENV

>member
-1 MAGNSLVTSVTH
+1 MTTAVSSLCRKNPH
-13 TEAKATAGKQK
+13 APCDEQM

-33 DEQGDAVAN
+33 DEQGDPVAN
-42 MPWTVESAHPVS
+42 MPWTVESAHPDS
-54 GPVEG
+54 GPVDN
-59 FTYSGQSDADG
+59 FTHSGQSDANG
-70 LIRVDMPYGLELKLT
+70 LIRIDMPHGLELRLT
-85 LDSNQLTKEM
+85 LDGNQLTKEM
-95 EKRSLGVGR
+95 EKRSLRVGR
-104 DPLKDSIVRPKAEG
+104 DAIKDSIVRPKAEG
-118 RGYVWHYAVVG
+118 NGYVWHYAVVG
-129 ELCHE
+129 ELCHR
-134 KPGLELRDGEELP
+134 KPDLQLRDGEELP

-152 VSSSFK
+152 ISSSFQ

-206 YDDIDIITKY
+206 YDDIDTITKY
-216 FINKC
+216 FINQC
-221 QDLSTIPS
+221 QDLSSIPS
-229 RKIGKSTINALV
+229 RKIGKLAINALV
-241 VDVPYS
+241 VDVPYAD
-247 NRYFLPIDIDSTKA
+247 RYFLPIDIDSTKA

-269 LYYFYNNNK
+269 LYYVYNNNK
-278 IVIAWRGTAS
+278 VVIAWRGTAS

-293 TDASFRPVESDSC
+293 TDASFRPVESNSC
-306 NIKSECTSLVPAG
+306 NIKSECTTLVPVG
-319 KVHTGFWA
+319 KVHTGFWE
-327 GYTLIERMFENQLNE
+327 GYILIERKFEKQLTE
-342 LNNKIEGR
+342 LIRKIPGK

-364 LIHSARLKESKPLLY
+364 LIHSAKLKNRNPLLY

-389 NAVDALSSITH
+389 NAVDALSSIIH

-430 GATLGFLWSVAEL
+430 GTTLGFLWSVVEL
-443 TAWQIVE
+443 TAWQVIE

-463 FLTITQSRKWQQC
+463 FLTTTQSRKWQQC

-515 DQKAFKASLT
+515 DQKDFKATLT
-525 KEDLQEFFPEG
+525 KEDLKEFFPEG
-536 MNPNRGMPANVGNH
+536 MNPNRGIPANVGNH

-561 KLLGLAYEKGFS
+561 KLLGLAYDKGLS
-573 DGKSF
+573 DGKTF
-578 TEHAEKVAS
+578 TEHADRVAS
-587 FNLQMAHYSGEIP
+587 FELQMDHYSGEIP
-600 KNELDRNKK
+600 KNEFDRNKK
-609 FLSIEDL
+609 FLSLDDL
-616 LKNSLS
+616 LKNSLN
-622 STLSAAS
+622 STISAAS
-629 GSDALKRFGHY
+629 GTDAVKRFGHY
-640 GEEDMENV
+640 GEEDIENV

>member
-1 MAGNSLVTSVTH
+1 MTTAVSSLCRKNPH
-13 TEAKATAGKQK
+13 APCEEQM

-33 DEQGDAVAN
+33 DEQNDPVAN
-42 MPWTVESAHPVS
+42 MPWTAESSHPVS
-54 GPVEG
+54 GPVDN
-59 FTYSGQSDADG
+59 FTYTGQSDANG
-70 LIRVDMPYGLELKLT
+70 LIRIDMPHGLELKLT
-85 LDSNQLTKEM
+85 LDGNQLTKEL
-95 EKRSLGVGR
+95 EKRSLRVGR
-104 DPLKDSIVRPKAEG
+104 DPIKDSIVRLKAEEN
-118 RGYVWHYAVVG
+118 GYIWHYAVVG

-134 KPGLELRDGEELP
+134 KPDLQLRDGEELP

-152 VSSSFK
+152 IGSSFQ

-206 YDDIDIITKY
+206 YDDIDIITNY
-216 FINKC
+216 FINQC

-229 RKIGKSTINALV
+229 RKIGESTINALV

-247 NRYFLPIDIDSTKA
+247 DRYATPVGFDSAKVEQ
-261 DDPEGDTQ
+261 PEGDTQ
-269 LYYFYNNNK
+269 FYYIYNNKK

-293 TDASFRPVESDSC
+293 TDASFRPVESDIC

-319 KVHTGFWA
+319 KVHTGFWE
-327 GYTLIERMFENQLNE
+327 GYTVIERKFEEQLRE
-342 LNNKIEGR
+342 LARQILGK
-350 DLFICGHSLGGALA
+350 DLFICGHSLGGSLA
-364 LIHSARLKESKPLLY
+364 LIHSVRLKNRKPLLY

-389 NAVDALSSITH
+389 DAVDTLSSIIH

-430 GATLGFLWSVAEL
+430 GTTLGFLWSVVEL

-463 FLTITQSRKWQQC
+463 FLTTTQSRKWLQC
-476 SIELPYPRNCMTIQ
+476 SIELPYPRNCMTIR

-503 SLALQEAKQSGQ
+503 SMALQEAKQSGQ

-525 KEDLQEFFPEG
+525 KEDLKEFFPEG
-536 MNPNRGMPANVGNH
+536 MNPNRGVPANLGNH
-550 LLTSYMPYINN
+550 LLTSYIPYINN
-561 KLLGLAYEKGFS
+561 KLLGLVYEKGLS
-573 DGKSF
+573 DGKAF

-587 FNLQMAHYSGEIP
+587 FNLQMDHYSGEIP
-600 KNELDRNKK
+600 KNEFDRNKK

-616 LKNSLS
+616 LKKSLS
-622 STLSAAS
+622 STISAAS
-629 GSDALKRFGHY
+629 GSDALKRFGYY

>member
-1 MAGNSLVTSVTH
+1 MTTAVSSLCRKNPH
-13 TEAKATAGKQK
+13 APCEEQM

-33 DEQGDAVAN
+33 DEQGDPVAN
-42 MPWTVESAHPVS
+42 MPWIAESFHPVS
-54 GPVEG
+54 GPVDN
-59 FTYSGQSDADG
+59 FTHSGQSDANG
-70 LIRVDMPYGLELKLT
+70 LIRIDMPHGLELKLT
-85 LDSNQLTKEM
+85 LGSNQLTKEM
-95 EKRSLGVGR
+95 ENRVLRVGR
-104 DPLKDSIVRPKAEG
+104 DPIKDSTVRPKAEKN
-118 RGYVWHYAVVG
+118 GYVWHYAVVG

-134 KPGLELRDGEELP
+134 KPELQLRYGEELP
-147 LFHFP
+147 LYHFP
-152 VSSSFK
+152 ISSSFK

-184 LHHQNDYSMANA
+184 LHHQNDYSMSNA
-196 INLGL
+196 VNLGL

-216 FINKC
+216 FISKC

-229 RKIGKSTINALV
+229 RKIGQSTINALV

-247 NRYFLPIDIDSTKA
+247 DRYFLPIDIDSTKA

-269 LYYFYNNNK
+269 LYYVYNNNK
-278 IVIAWRGTAS
+278 IVIAWSGTAS

-327 GYTLIERMFENQLNE
+327 GYTLIERKFEKE
-342 LNNKIEGR
+342 LTELTRIIPGKE
-350 DLFICGHSLGGALA
+350 LFICGHSLGGALA
-364 LIHSARLKESKPLLY
+364 LIHSARLKNRNPLIY

-389 NAVDALSSITH
+389 NAVDALSSIIH

-430 GATLGFLWSVAEL
+430 GTTLGFLWSVVEL
-443 TAWQIVE
+443 TAWQVVE

-463 FLTITQSRKWQQC
+463 FLTTTQTRKWQQC

-490 ARLPEKVKLYLVP
+490 ARLPAKVKLYLVP
-503 SLALQEAKQSGQ
+503 SLALKEARQSGQ
-515 DQKAFKASLT
+515 DQKAFKSSLT

-536 MNPNRGMPANVGNH
+536 MNPGRGVPANLGNH

-561 KLLGLAYEKGFS
+561 KLLGLAYEKGLS
-573 DGKSF
+573 DGKTF

-587 FNLQMAHYSGEIP
+587 FNLQMEHYSGEIP
-600 KNELDRNKK
+600 KNEYDRNKK
-609 FLSIEDL
+609 FLSLEDL

-622 STLSAAS
+622 STISAAS

-640 GEEDMENV
+640 SEEDIENV

>member
-1 MAGNSLVTSVTH
+1 MIKNSLVTSVIH
-13 TEAKATAGKQK
+13 SNVDVMAGKQK
-24 PYWVEFQLV
+24 PYWVEIQLV
-33 DEQGDAVAN
+33 DEQGDPVEN
-42 MPWTVESAHPVS
+42 IPWTAESSHPVS
-54 GPVEG
+54 GPVKTL
-59 FTYSGQSDADG
+59 TYSGRSDAEG
-70 LIRVDMPYGLELKLT
+70 LLRIDMPHGLELKLT
-85 LDSNQLTKEM
+85 LDGNHLTKQM
-95 EKRSLGVGR
+95 EKRSLRVGR
-104 DPLKDSIVRPKAEG
+104 DPIKDSVVRSKAEEN
-118 RGYVWHYAVVG
+118 GYVWHYAVVG

-134 KPGLELRDGEELP
+134 KPDLQLRDEEELP

-152 VSSSFK
+152 MSSSFQ
-158 GVKVRTNELEK
+158 GVKIRTNELEK

-196 INLGL
+196 INLGV

-206 YDDIDIITKY
+206 YDDIDIIRKY

-247 NRYFLPIDIDSTKA
+247 DRYAIPVGFDSAKV
-261 DDPEGDTQ
+261 DQPEGDTQ
-269 LYYFYNNNK
+269 FYYIYNNNQ
-278 IVIAWRGTAS
+278 VLIAWRGTAS

-293 TDASFRPVESDSC
+293 TDASFRPVGTDSC
-306 NIKSECTSLVPAG
+306 NIKSECTSLVPMG
-319 KVHTGFWA
+319 KVHTGFWE
-327 GYTLIERMFENQLNE
+327 GYRVIDKLFHEKLESLNDLAENLE
-342 LNNKIEGR
+342 
-350 DLFICGHSLGGALA
+350 LFICGHSLGGSLA
-364 LIHSARLKESKPLLY
+364 LIHSAKLKNSNPVLY

-389 NAVDALSSITH
+389 NAVDALSSIIH

-430 GATLGFLWSVAEL
+430 GTTLGFLWSVVEL
-443 TAWQIVE
+443 TASQIVE

-463 FLTITQSRKWQQC
+463 FLTTTQSRKWQQC

-490 ARLPEKVKLYLVP
+490 TRLPEKVKLYLVP
-503 SLALQEAKQSGQ
+503 SLALQEATQSGQ
-515 DQKAFKASLT
+515 DQKAFKASLN
-525 KEDLQEFFPEG
+525 KEDLQEFFPKG
-536 MNPNRGMPANVGNH
+536 MNPNRGVPANVGNH

-561 KLLGLAYEKGFS
+561 KLLGLAYEKGLS
-573 DGKSF
+573 DGKAF

-587 FNLQMAHYSGEIP
+587 FNLQMDHYSGEIP
-600 KNELDRNKK
+600 KNEFDRNKK

-622 STLSAAS
+622 STISAAS

>member
-1 MAGNSLVTSVTH
+1 MANNSLVTSITH
-13 TEAKATAGKQK
+13 SNADVMAGKQK

-33 DEQGDAVAN
+33 DEQGDPVAN
-42 MPWTVESAHPVS
+42 MPWTTESSHPVS
-54 GPVEG
+54 GQIED
-59 FTYSGQSDADG
+59 FTHSGQSDADG
-70 LIRVDMPYGLELKLT
+70 LIRIDMPHGLELALKLEST
-85 LDSNQLTKEM
+85 ALVNEM
-95 EKRSLGVGR
+95 EKRSLRVGR
-104 DPLKDSIVRPKAEG
+104 DPIKDSTVRPKAEKN
-118 RGYVWHYAVVG
+118 GYVWHYAVVG

-134 KPGLELRDGEELP
+134 KPDLQLRDGEELP

-152 VSSSFK
+152 IGSSFK
-158 GVKVRTNELEK
+158 GVKARTNELEK

-206 YDDIDIITKY
+206 YDDINIITKY

-229 RKIGKSTINALV
+229 RKIGQSTINALV

-247 NRYFLPIDIDSTKA
+247 DRYFLPIDIDSKKA

-269 LYYFYNNNK
+269 LYYVYNNNK

-306 NIKSECTSLVPAG
+306 SIKSECTSLVPVG
-319 KVHTGFWA
+319 KVHTGFWE
-327 GYTLIERMFENQLNE
+327 GYTLIERKFEKQLTE
-342 LNNKIEGR
+342 LTIKIPGK

-364 LIHSARLKESKPLLY
+364 LIHSARLKNRNPLLY

-389 NAVDALSSITH
+389 NAVDALSTIIH

-414 PEADLDNQLYK
+414 PEANLDNELYK
-425 LWGPL
+425 IWGPL
-430 GATLGFLWSVAEL
+430 GTTLGFLWSVAEL

-463 FLTITQSRKWQQC
+463 FLTTTQSRKWQQC

-490 ARLPEKVKLYLVP
+490 TRLPEKVKLYLAP

-515 DQKAFKASLT
+515 DQKNFKASLT
-525 KEDLQEFFPEG
+525 KEDLKEFFPEG
-536 MNPNRGMPANVGNH
+536 MNSKRGLPANVGNH

-561 KLLGLAYEKGFS
+561 KLLGLAYEKELS
-573 DGKSF
+573 DGKTF
-578 TEHAEKVAS
+578 TEHADKVAS
-587 FNLQMAHYSGEIP
+587 FELQMDHYSGEIP
-600 KNELDRNKK
+600 KNEFDRNKK
-609 FLSIEDL
+609 FLSLEDL
-616 LKNSLS
+616 LKNSLN
-622 STLSAAS
+622 STISAAS
-629 GSDALKRFGHY
+629 GSDAVKRFGHY
-640 GEEDMENV
+640 GEEDIENV

>member
-1 MAGNSLVTSVTH
+1 MTTAVSSLCRKNPH
-13 TEAKATAGKQK
+13 APCDEQM

-33 DEQGDAVAN
+33 DEQGDPVAN
-42 MPWTVESAHPVS
+42 MPWTVESAHPDS
-54 GPVEG
+54 GPVDN
-59 FTYSGQSDADG
+59 FTHSGQSDANG
-70 LIRVDMPYGLELKLT
+70 LIRIDMPHGLELRLT
-85 LDSNQLTKEM
+85 LDGNQLTKEM
-95 EKRSLGVGR
+95 EKRSLRVGR
-104 DPLKDSIVRPKAEG
+104 DAIKNSIVRPRAEG
-118 RGYVWHYAVVG
+118 NGYVWHYAVVG

-134 KPGLELRDGEELP
+134 KPDLQLRDGEVLP

-152 VSSSFK
+152 MSSSFQ

-206 YDDIDIITKY
+206 YDDIDTITKY
-216 FINKC
+216 FINKFK
-221 QDLSTIPS
+221 DLSTIPS
-229 RKIGKSTINALV
+229 RKIGQSTINALV
-241 VDVPYS
+241 VDVPYAD
-247 NRYFLPIDIDSTKA
+247 RYFLPIDIDSTKA

-269 LYYFYNNNK
+269 LYYVYNNNK
-278 IVIAWRGTAS
+278 VVIAWRGTAS

-306 NIKSECTSLVPAG
+306 SIKSECTSLVPVG
-319 KVHTGFWA
+319 KVHTGFWE
-327 GYTLIERMFENQLNE
+327 GYTLIERKFEKQLTE
-342 LNNKIEGR
+342 LTRKIPGK

-364 LIHSARLKESKPLLY
+364 LIHSARLKNRNPLLY

-389 NAVDALSSITH
+389 NAVDALSSIIH

-407 DPVPSVP
+407 DPVPAVP

-430 GATLGFLWSVAEL
+430 GTTLGFLWSVVEL
-443 TAWQIVE
+443 TAWQVVE

-456 HHGNTVA
+456 HHGKTVA
-463 FLTITQSRKWQQC
+463 FLTTTQSRKWQQC

-490 ARLPEKVKLYLVP
+490 ARLPEKAKLYLVP

-515 DQKAFKASLT
+515 DQKDFKATLT
-525 KEDLQEFFPEG
+525 KEDLKEFFPEG
-536 MNPNRGMPANVGNH
+536 MNPNRGIPANVGNH

-561 KLLGLAYEKGFS
+561 KLLGLAYEKELS
-573 DGKSF
+573 DGKTF

-587 FNLQMAHYSGEIP
+587 FELQMDHYSGEIP
-600 KNELDRNKK
+600 KNEFDRNKK
-609 FLSIEDL
+609 FLSLEDL
-616 LKNSLS
+616 LKNSLN
-622 STLSAAS
+622 STISAVS
-629 GSDALKRFGHY
+629 GSDAVKRFGHY
-640 GEEDMENV
+640 GEEDIENV

>member
-1 MAGNSLVTSVTH
+1 MTTAVSSLCRKYPYAPC
-13 TEAKATAGKQK
+13 EEQM

-33 DEQGDAVAN
+33 DEQGDPVAN
-42 MPWTVESAHPVS
+42 MPWTAGSSHPVS
-54 GPVEG
+54 GPVDK
-59 FTYSGQSDADG
+59 FTYTGQSDSDG
-70 LIRVDMPYGLELKLT
+70 LIRIDMPHGLELKLT

-95 EKRSLGVGR
+95 EKRSLRVGR
-104 DPLKDSIVRPKAEG
+104 DSLKDSIVRPKAEG
-118 RGYVWHYAVVG
+118 NGYVWHYAVVG
-129 ELCHE
+129 EVCHE
-134 KPGLELRDGEELP
+134 KPDLQLRDGEELP

-152 VSSSFK
+152 IGSSFQ

-184 LHHQNDYSMANA
+184 LHHQNDYSMSNA

-221 QDLSTIPS
+221 QDLSAIPS

-247 NRYFLPIDIDSTKA
+247 DRYAIPVGFDSAKA
-261 DDPEGDTQ
+261 EQPEGDTQ
-269 LYYFYNNNK
+269 FYYIYNNNK

-293 TDASFRPVESDSC
+293 TDASFRPVAPDSC

-327 GYTLIERMFENQLNE
+327 GYTLIERKFEKE
-342 LNNKIEGR
+342 LTELTRIIPGKE
-350 DLFICGHSLGGALA
+350 LFICGHSLGGALA
-364 LIHSARLKESKPLLY
+364 LIHSARLKNRNPLLY

-389 NAVDALSSITH
+389 NAVDALSSIIH

-430 GATLGFLWSVAEL
+430 GTTLGFLWSVVEL
-443 TAWQIVE
+443 TAWQVVE

-463 FLTITQSRKWQQC
+463 FLTTTQSRKWQQC

-503 SLALQEAKQSGQ
+503 SLAIREAKQSGQ

-525 KEDLQEFFPEG
+525 KEDLKEFFPEG

-561 KLLGLAYEKGFS
+561 KLLGLAYEKGLS
-573 DGKSF
+573 DGKAF
-578 TEHAEKVAS
+578 TEHADKVAS
-587 FNLQMAHYSGEIP
+587 FNLQMDHYSGEIP
-600 KNELDRNKK
+600 KNEFDRNKK
-609 FLSIEDL
+609 FLSLEDL

-622 STLSAAS
+622 STISAA
-629 GSDALKRFGHY
+629 SDALKRFGHY
-640 GEEDMENV
+640 GEEDIENV